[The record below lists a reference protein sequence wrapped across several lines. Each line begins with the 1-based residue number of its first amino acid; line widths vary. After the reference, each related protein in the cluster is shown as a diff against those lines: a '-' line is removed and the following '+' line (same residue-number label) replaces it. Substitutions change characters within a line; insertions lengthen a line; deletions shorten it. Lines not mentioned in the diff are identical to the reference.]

1 MTTEHLRSTLRAS
14 PFLPFTIRMAD
25 GRTFNVPHP
34 DFVWIP
40 PSSRIAFIHSPD
52 KSYSIVDLLLM
63 TELERS
69 QPPNA
74 RA

>member
-1 MTTEHLRSTLRAS
+1 LRNTLRAS

-25 GRTFNVPHP
+25 GRTFPVPHP

-40 PSSRIAFIHSPD
+40 PSSRMAFIHSL
-52 KSYSIVDLLLM
+52 KESYSIVDILLM
-63 TELERS
+63 TELEVS
-69 QPPNA
+69 SPTKA

>member
-1 MTTEHLRSTLRAS
+1 MTTEHLRNTLHAT

-25 GRTFNVPHP
+25 GRIFFVSHP
-34 DFVWIP
+34 DFVWIS

-52 KSYSIVDLLLM
+52 DSYSIVDLLLM
-63 TELERS
+63 TELEVS
-69 QPPNA
+69 SPTKA